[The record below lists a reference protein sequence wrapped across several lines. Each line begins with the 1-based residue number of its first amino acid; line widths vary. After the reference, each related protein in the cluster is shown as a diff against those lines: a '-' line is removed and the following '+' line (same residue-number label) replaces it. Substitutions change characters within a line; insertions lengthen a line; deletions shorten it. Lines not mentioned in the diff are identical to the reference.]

1 MRAVSVGVRGVVA
14 CHRQRTRALGNPL
27 VGSLDHRLQLHIAH
41 SRVRRS
47 RTDSYDPGVQL
58 ATAAAFLGK
67 RCQMRA
73 PPTGRGLRDP
83 RSRGRE
89 GRHATDAQHS
99 QHIYICI
106 ISLFVS
112 PSGPSRARPQ
122 IGGGTSGCSF
132 RRGGAKLDARGCNEK
147 IGSFGKDER
156 RAELYVSSRCRPMVF
171 LCARGRRHK
180 LFDLALFTLTSVKE
194 SSSSERN

>member
-99 QHIYICI
+99 QHIYITVC
-106 ISLFVS
+106 L
-112 PSGPSRARPQ
+112 
-122 IGGGTSGCSF
+122 
-132 RRGGAKLDARGCNEK
+132 
-147 IGSFGKDER
+147 
-156 RAELYVSSRCRPMVF
+156 
-171 LCARGRRHK
+171 RGRRAHDHRSEEAPPDAVPTRESK
-180 LFDLALFTLTSVKE
+180 KNLTRKDVTKKSGRSVKTNVP
-194 SSSSERN
+194 SCTSRLGVGLWSFCARVGAATN